1 MLSHRDLLHNASS
14 NHLFLILGYGMTGQA
29 LARFL
34 ESQKRRYVIFDEKD
48 IKTPSSPYCLDRI
61 DLKQGSQLLLENKIS
76 AIFPSPGVSLQH
88 TLNTLACQSKVPII
102 GELELASFYLK
113 GDFIAVTGTNGKST
127 TAMLISALLK
137 DAGVENRLSGNI
149 GAPLID
155 AVNEPPFP
163 YYVIEESSYQLELVG
178 TLRHHIAICLNITE
192 DHFDRYQ
199 GIDDYAQAKA
209 NIIKNSTSD
218 DWLIYNHD
226 DVRCLR
232 LSRSGP
238 AQNMPFSLVNRF
250 SGLGAQCEQNN
261 LLIRLHQN
269 EFCFDLGRCSLKGLH
284 NHENMLASLSAAII
298 IDSSPTAL
306 ASYQNTLANFVGLPH
321 RMQKIHSSNGIDY
334 YDDSKAT
341 NVDSVVMALAS
352 FDGNVILIAG
362 GQSKHCD
369 YTPLKGIM
377 HHKVKTLILLG
388 EAQDEMHDAFHDQ
401 APTERVANMREA
413 VTLAKRLATSGD
425 VVLLSPACA
434 SFDQYQNY
442 KERGNDFQQ
451 CAKTL

>member
-178 TLRHHIAICLNITE
+178 TL
-192 DHFDRYQ
+192 
-199 GIDDYAQAKA
+199 
-209 NIIKNSTSD
+209 
-218 DWLIYNHD
+218 
-226 DVRCLR
+226 
-232 LSRSGP
+232 
-238 AQNMPFSLVNRF
+238 
-250 SGLGAQCEQNN
+250 
-261 LLIRLHQN
+261 
-269 EFCFDLGRCSLKGLH
+269 
-284 NHENMLASLSAAII
+284 SAAII

-442 KERGNDFQQ
+442 KERGNDFQ
-451 CAKTL
+451 